1 MENGTA
7 IGTAGDPGSSTDSGG
22 LELTGTTAANGIRYH
37 KDATGAGKTSFTID
51 LDGAN
56 FSAAAGTTF
65 KDLIFGL
72 DSNTAPANSA
82 TAPKAANNGLFLTK
96 SSADATAV
104 AADKL
109 KYSVTAVDGEGITS
123 EAIAT
128 AIQEVIDKN
137 GGKVYIEPEAGGKR
151 IEYTVTRDGDKLKFE
166 MTDDGYNAAVA
177 ATEADAT
184 KNYFQGNFNFGVN
197 YKSITAGATGDLDS
211 TNAAHA
217 DEVAFTNAMN
227 KIQHCASSNVKE
239 GSPSAGTIYAEA
251 VIRFDDNTGS
261 TTTTANR
268 GDGLNKTSDVFKD
281 GAGIQIGDEYY
292 IFAKSDEV
300 FKAKYGDNVK
310 VVDLRDLE
318 NLGKGTGGTTDVDK
332 AAAKELRIALDRLSV
347 AAKDNEMFNVQVSK
361 NDTSLILNERSTYTG
376 DANLTKFDRGLESQI
391 QVFDSATSKT
401 TVLKEAG
408 TSLTLQI
415 GDTAEDFNQ
424 MKVNIKDIHTDSLG
438 IKDMNIGTQ
447 EGAAAAVD
455 AIRAA
460 INYVSDV
467 RGTLGATQNRLEHTI
482 NNLSVMTENIQD
494 AESTIRDTDI
504 AEEMMAYTKNNILV
518 QSAQAM
524 LAQANQVPQGVLQL
538 LG

>member
-1 MENGTA
+1 M
-7 IGTAGDPGSSTDSGG
+7 
-22 LELTGTTAANGIRYH
+22 
-37 KDATGAGKTSFTID
+37 
-51 LDGAN
+51 
-56 FSAAAGTTF
+56 
-65 KDLIFGL
+65 
-72 DSNTAPANSA
+72 
-82 TAPKAANNGLFLTK
+82 TK

-137 GGKVYIEPEAGGKR
+137 GGKVYIEPEGGGTR

-197 YKSITAGATGDLDS
+197 YKGIDAGTAGDLDS
-211 TNAAHA
+211 TDAADA
-217 DEVAFTNAMN
+217 AEIAFTNAMN

-261 TTTTANR
+261 ATTAGNR

-318 NLGKGTGGTTDVDK
+318 NLGKGTGGTTATDK
-332 AAAKELRIALDRLSV
+332 AAANELRIALDRLSV

-361 NDTSLILNERSTYTG
+361 NDTSLILNERTTYTG

-438 IKDMNIGTQ
+438 IKEMNIGTQ

-467 RGTLGATQNRLEHTI
+467 CGTLGATQNRLEHTI

-518 QSAQAM
+518 QSALGK
-524 LAQANQVPQGVLQL
+524 LAQANQIPQGVLQL

>member
-1 MENGTA
+1 M
-7 IGTAGDPGSSTDSGG
+7 
-22 LELTGTTAANGIRYH
+22 
-37 KDATGAGKTSFTID
+37 
-51 LDGAN
+51 
-56 FSAAAGTTF
+56 
-65 KDLIFGL
+65 
-72 DSNTAPANSA
+72 
-82 TAPKAANNGLFLTK
+82 TK

-137 GGKVYIEPEAGGKR
+137 GGKVYIEPEGGGTR

-197 YKSITAGATGDLDS
+197 YKGIDAGTAGDLDS
-211 TNAAHA
+211 TDAADA
-217 DEVAFTNAMN
+217 AEIAFTNAMN

-261 TTTTANR
+261 ATTAGNR

-318 NLGKGTGGTTDVDK
+318 NLGKGTGGTTATDK
-332 AAAKELRIALDRLSV
+332 AAANELRIALDRLSV

-361 NDTSLILNERSTYTG
+361 NDTSLILNERTTYTG

-438 IKDMNIGTQ
+438 IKEMNIGTQ

-467 RGTLGATQNRLEHTI
+467 CGTLGATQNIELHSFPTRR
-482 NNLSVMTENIQD
+482 SSD
-494 AESTIRDTDI
+494 
-504 AEEMMAYTKNNILV
+504 
-518 QSAQAM
+518 
-524 LAQANQVPQGVLQL
+524 L
-538 LG
+538 LDPS